1 MSSRSFCCDCL
12 ISRALSKP
20 PFLNKFPLP
29 WSIHFCTSLSNISS
43 RELYN
48 LICSSSLPTS
58 ESVDDL
64 DNSNACF
71 ADIISAE
78 ASLFVSLDFLIVSAC

>member
-20 PFLNKFPLP
+20 PFLNMFPLP

-43 RELYN
+43 RELYSF
-48 LICSSSLPTS
+48 ICSSSIPIS

-64 DNSNACF
+64 ESSNACF
-71 ADIISAE
+71 ADMISDE
-78 ASLFVSLDFLIVSAC
+78 ASLFVSVDFLIVSVC